1 MDGMIAALLSVV
13 LLGQPTPQPMPP
25 LTEHG
30 IPTSGVATFYGARC
44 PKGVSY
50 LGRTDTCTPYM
61 TKERGGRGGELVLF
75 AAVGSFS
82 YYDKPYKVRVCLRD
96 RSKCVIAT
104 VRDYCHGAW
113 VSLRKPW
120 TSASRVIDLSPT
132 LFAALAPLS
141 RGIVFVVVS
150 EMEVRRG
157 Y

>member
-1 MDGMIAALLSVV
+1 MISLVLVASLLMH
-13 LLGQPTPQPMPP
+13 PMPP
-25 LTEHG
+25 LTPHG
-30 IPTSGVATFYGARC
+30 IPTSGISTWYGARC

-50 LGRTDTCTPYM
+50 LGRTDTCTPY
-61 TKERGGRGGELVLF
+61 KSRANGGRGGELIAY

-113 VSLRKPW
+113 VSLHKPW

-141 RGIVFVVVS
+141 RGVIYVVVA
-150 EMEVRRG
+150 EVEVRRG